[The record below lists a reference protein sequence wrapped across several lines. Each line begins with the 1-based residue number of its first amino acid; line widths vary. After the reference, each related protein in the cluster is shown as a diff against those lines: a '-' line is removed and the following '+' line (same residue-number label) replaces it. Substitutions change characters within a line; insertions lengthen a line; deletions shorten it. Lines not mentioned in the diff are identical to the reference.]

1 LGDQR
6 LQTKDKVSVVER
18 LKGYINSIVEVHL
31 MDEQVITGKLVQV
44 DEDLLNIF
52 LEDCTDLSGK
62 VSPAA
67 VIMGA
72 SISHINIV
80 SLPAYESLDDKIYD
94 LISKNGE
101 MSVNEIAKILNA
113 KPSSVSSALRRLKRS
128 GMLPGTRKNLRQ
140 P

>member
-1 LGDQR
+1 M
-6 LQTKDKVSVVER
+6 VER

-31 MDEQVITGKLVQV
+31 MDEQVITGRLVQV

-80 SLPAYESLDDKIYD
+80 SLPACESLEDKVFE
-94 LISKNGE
+94 LISKNRE
-101 MSVNEIAKILNA
+101 MTVTEIASILNA
-113 KPSSVSSALRRLKRS
+113 KPSSVTSALRRLKKN
-128 GMLPGTRKNLRQ
+128 GMLPETRKNVRQ